1 MILFTRPQWANPF
14 GSMIP
19 TYLPEAIAVKILER
33 LLLCLVISVSL
44 VSLLYSV
51 GYRSQEAIS
60 LQFRKIACSL
70 DISRR
75 ISATLWK
82 SLASR
87 ISSISIRRLTIRKL
101 ISSRKFFILFT
112 NRSFLP
118 HIPLPSSLAYPAT
131 HYFHRTVCRAIR
143 FLHHRIPNPSPDTA
157 DRCFPPSSQPVAPST
172 CRAELRWLMPT
183 VPATGLDALP

>member
-1 MILFTRPQWANPF
+1 MMLFTRPQWANPL
-14 GSMIP
+14 GSTIP

-33 LLLCLVISVSL
+33 LLVCLNLILLMVVSL

-70 DISRR
+70 AISRR

-87 ISSISIRRLTIRKL
+87 ISSISILRLTILKF

-112 NRSFLP
+112 NQSFLP
-118 HIPLPSSLAYPAT
+118 HIPSPSSLAYPAT
-131 HYFHRTVCRAIR
+131 RCVDLTAYRAIR
-143 FLHHRIPNPSPDTA
+143 FPHHRIPNPSPDTA
-157 DRCFPPSSQPVAPST
+157 DRCFP
-172 CRAELRWLMPT
+172 
-183 VPATGLDALP
+183 